1 MENYLPV
8 RNWSGYDRMA
18 LKDHIVY
25 KKQYKNEWKSSQD
38 VLASHC
44 SLFVVRIFVGACK
57 GIVLCGGIRS
67 FIGIFHCFWLVDSSY
82 NVEQLFAENVFL

>member
-1 MENYLPV
+1 
-8 RNWSGYDRMA
+8 MA

-82 NVEQLFAENVFL
+82 NVEQLLAENVFL

>member
-1 MENYLPV
+1 MENYLAV

-18 LKDHIVY
+18 LKITLFIRNNI
-25 KKQYKNEWKSSQD
+25 KNEWKSSQD

-82 NVEQLFAENVFL
+82 NVEQLLAENVFL